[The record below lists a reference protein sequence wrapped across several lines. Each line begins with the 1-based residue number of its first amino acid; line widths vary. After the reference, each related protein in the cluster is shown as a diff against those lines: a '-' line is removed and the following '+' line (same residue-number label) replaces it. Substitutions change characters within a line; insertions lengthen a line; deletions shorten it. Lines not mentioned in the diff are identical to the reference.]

1 MTSGLDK
8 KLLIRF
14 LIPIAI
20 CAVFWAVCPVNEL
33 ISAELR
39 NFLTIALW
47 LILCVAL
54 DSFRSVFIP
63 SFTAPVLWYVTG
75 TLPITTAY
83 MGWTMEILHVI
94 IGAFFLAAIL
104 ESTGVL
110 KRIAYWIILRFGG
123 SFKGTYWG
131 LYIAC
136 TVIAFITFGN
146 SYVVMAAITYGVV
159 KAFNLGNSKGA
170 ALITISALMG
180 TMTTRT
186 FFYSPQT
193 LGMVEA
199 GAGTV
204 IPGFSVSFYAFTLHM
219 LPGVVLSILLVW
231 VFGKMFGID
240 KVAVSMGKEYFQE
253 EYNKLGPVR
262 SEEIKSGAALFFL
275 LAWLMTS
282 PIHGL
287 SANYGFL
294 IIPLL
299 LFLPGIDIGTSEAI
313 KNINFEMLFFVVA
326 CLTIGVGGNALG
338 LGAAVV
344 AYLSPVV
351 SSVGATG
358 AALVTA
364 LFGVAVNFL
373 LTPTAMLSALP
384 ASITS
389 LALSLGVEPLS
400 LLYPFIISTDLIF
413 LPYEFI
419 PYLIFF
425 SFGTMSMK
433 DFVKY
438 SSVKVVLTLVFMM
451 VIMMPW
457 WKLLGVA

>member
-1 MTSGLDK
+1 MSQGLDK
-8 KLLIRF
+8 KLLVRF

-20 CAVFWAVCPVNEL
+20 CAVFYFVCPVNEL
-33 ISAELR
+33 ISAQLR
-39 NFLTIALW
+39 TFLTISLW

-54 DSFRSVFIP
+54 DSFRSVWVP
-63 SFTAPVLWYVTG
+63 SFLAPVFWYISG

-94 IGAFFLAAIL
+94 IGAFLLAAIL

-110 KRIAYWIILRFGG
+110 TRIAYWIILRFGG
-123 SFKGTYWG
+123 NFKGTYWG
-131 LYIAC
+131 LYVAC

-146 SYVVMAAITYGVV
+146 SYVVMAAITYGIV
-159 KAFNLGNSKGA
+159 KAFNLGSSKGA

-199 GAGTV
+199 GARAV
-204 IPGFSVSFYAFTLHM
+204 IPDFGVTFFQFTIHM
-219 LPGVVLSILLVW
+219 LPGVLLSIGLVW
-231 VFGKMFGID
+231 LFGKMFGID
-240 KVAVSMGKEYFQE
+240 KISVSMGKEYFQE

-262 SEEIKSGAALFFL
+262 SEELKSGLALAIL
-275 LAWLMTS
+275 LIWLVTS

-294 IIPLL
+294 LLPL
-299 LFLPGIDIGTSEAI
+299 FFFFPGIDIGTSDAI
-313 KNINFEMLFFVVA
+313 KHVNFEMLFFVVA

-344 AYLSPVV
+344 AYLSPIV
-351 SSVGATG
+351 SSVGGAG

-384 ASITS
+384 ASITA
-389 LALSLGVEPLS
+389 LAVSLGVEPLS

-438 SSVKVVLTLVFMM
+438 SSVKVVVTLVFMM
-451 VIMMPW
+451 IIMMPW